1 MIKPTVGLGGAALDI
16 LVSVVLPL
24 GLAFIMFSLGVGLT
38 PADFWRVGQRPVA
51 FGVGALHQI
60 ILLPLVAWACIWIFG
75 IERELAVGIMI
86 LSVCPGGVTSNIV
99 SKLGGGDVAL
109 SVSLTAVISLTS
121 VVTVPLVL
129 AVSMRAFMG
138 DDAPA
143 IDITSTAI
151 TMFALTV
158 VPMGLGLLA
167 RRMAP
172 VAMSGAERGISAVA
186 TGLFAVIV
194 VAAVAANWSLFINNL
209 SGLGPAIVTLVFSL
223 SCIGYVVPR
232 LLGRT
237 RVEAKTISVE
247 TGIQNATLGIAVA
260 AIIVGGQDGLSAYA
274 VPSAVYGV
282 FMYVVMLPI
291 VILVFRRIP

>member
-1 MIKPTVGLGGAALDI
+1 MDI

-38 PADFWRVGQRPVA
+38 PADFLRVGQRPMA
-51 FGVGALHQI
+51 FGVGALHQVV
-60 ILLPLVAWACIWIFG
+60 LLPLVAWACITIFG

-167 RRMAP
+167 RRLAP
-172 VAMSGAERGISAVA
+172 ARMIRAERGISAVA

-209 SGLGPAIVTLVFSL
+209 SGLGPAIVALVFSL

-282 FMYVVMLPI
+282 FMYIVMLPI